1 MLFDIE
7 RLEKTCNEMNIKI
20 EINSEN
26 AGFNFKDNEGNI
38 IKHYS
43 YDDIEEIYNKILKG
57 EIIDGE

>member
-1 MLFDIE
+1 MIFFDIE
-7 RLEKTCNEMNIKI
+7 RLEKICNEMNMRI

-43 YDDIEEIYNKILKG
+43 YDDIEGIYNKILKG
-57 EIIDGE
+57 EME

>member
-7 RLEKTCNEMNIKI
+7 RFKKICNEMNIKI

-26 AGFNFKDNEGNI
+26 AGFNFKDNEGSI

-43 YDDIEEIYNKILKG
+43 YDNIEEIFNKILKG
-57 EIIDGE
+57 EIIDD

>member
-7 RLEKTCNEMNIKI
+7 RLEKICNEMNIKI

-43 YDDIEEIYNKILKG
+43 YGDIEEIYNKILKG
-57 EIIDGE
+57 EIRDDE